1 MLDPSLLRR
10 LSQENEIR
18 IVPTGETIVKF
29 HTYIKNIP
37 IIVRG
42 HVKVTGE
49 DDEGNE
55 ILRYYLKPGDSCVM
69 SVLGALNG
77 ALSKIQPK

>member
-29 HTYIKNIP
+29 HIYIKNIP
-37 IIVRG
+37 II
-42 HVKVTGE
+42 
-49 DDEGNE
+49 
-55 ILRYYLKPGDSCVM
+55 LRR
-69 SVLGALNG
+69 
-77 ALSKIQPK
+77 